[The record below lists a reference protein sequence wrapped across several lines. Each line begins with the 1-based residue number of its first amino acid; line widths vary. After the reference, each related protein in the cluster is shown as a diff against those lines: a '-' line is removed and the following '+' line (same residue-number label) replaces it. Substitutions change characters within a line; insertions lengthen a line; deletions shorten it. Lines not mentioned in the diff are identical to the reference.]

1 MSGVTYYKLEQR
13 YEGDVTKGCGLT
25 SAEVDANFH
34 FLRGYDIK
42 DVTLSEEGV
51 LTFHRVNCDD
61 IVITNLPEIIERI
74 SIEAFES
81 MDEPLSLSG
90 TTYDPETG
98 ELTIIL
104 NGSEIVVPGFKD
116 TEFDFKLYVGQG
128 INGDGTKR
136 NPIRLSVS
144 NATGFFAPVE
154 CVLED
159 GELVGSH
166 TRFITK
172 DKTSRYGLLY
182 NPEQVALISAYLAEN
197 GKGWRV
203 PTEEDWEDLLSAVCD
218 NAFDLKHESF
228 ESDENL
234 KKPSYFEALPI
245 EYTRVG
251 SQNKKSCVFWTAT
264 DMHGKK
270 LLEGSGEVTTAIG
283 DANTSWS
290 IRLVKDNNYPVSD
303 AEEICGQVYNTV
315 QIGSLVWTVDNLFL
329 DGEEIFGTNRPSA
342 PYGEQFVLKTEEE
355 YRAESPEKYFVN
367 VYDSVSGEFSKKEL
381 PVNGV
386 VMIEEYSG
394 YTNSEWIV
402 VKNDDGTYELKNR
415 TQIFL
420 DAAVEIANAYT
431 DELADRVESLET
443 VSADTRLAA
452 LEEVSADTRLS
463 ALEEVSADTR
473 LSALEEV
480 SADTRIQE
488 LEEVSADTR
497 LNVLEEASADT
508 RIKALETVSADTR
521 IQKLEEVSADT
532 RIQKLEEVSADTR
545 IQEVERKSD
554 KNESDIADIKNQ
566 IGQINE
572 SGLSAISYWIEA
584 ADETFD
590 AISGSMITKVTVN
603 GEPLEKVDNAVDIE
617 VPVSGIASDD
627 KFLTLSDKNLKV
639 NFTVD
644 YDADEKAIK
653 FFGKNENEPFYT
665 IDTSDFVKDGILER
679 ATVEY
684 NTEGKKVL
692 RLFFNTESGQE
703 PVDIELTDLVTEYTV
718 ARGSDD
724 YLEIDGFEI
733 AFKPEG
739 LSNLYA
745 AVSDLQA
752 LSATTLAMDKKI
764 GPGFKDEHDANISVT
779 HKVTELERA
788 LEDFTKDNLLE
799 FEEDFTVAGII
810 GTLGTGYYQNG
821 SVIPAGTKV
830 MDVIKNILQKEL
842 DPVGIAPSVTL
853 EFVNAGEYE
862 IGTNV
867 APMYRINFNKGLYT
881 YLDGTSGDTGFR
893 ISRATVQLYDNGAL
907 TPNPQTGTP
916 TGTFDSYTV
925 SDGTVLTMQ
934 ANIDYES
941 TVVPNSNLGNPRP
954 DSKMPD
960 GRFEFVQSTNTIT
973 VYRPIYYA
981 VLSDD
986 DAISDLNAA
995 LLRNNGEITITPSEL
1010 STQFTK
1016 HDKNE
1021 IPGEIA
1027 IAEGTEAVIILVPNT
1042 NAHSYKIN
1050 EIIDTDSGFELSS
1063 RFEKMNTSINGAGY
1077 SAYVFDPESQEVGPT
1092 TYEIIST
1099 KTLKKPSVNG

>member
-61 IVITNLPEIIERI
+61 IVITNFPEIIQEI
-74 SIEAFES
+74 TDNAIASSEKPFNLTGDY
-81 MDEPLSLSG
+81 DE
-90 TTYDPETG
+90 TTG
-98 ELTIIL
+98 ELTLKL
-104 NGSEIVVPGFKD
+104 NGAELVVPGFKD

-159 GELVGSH
+159 GEPVGSH

-172 DKTSRYGLLY
+172 EQTSKYGLLY
-182 NPEQVALISAYLAEN
+182 NPEQVAIINAYLAEN

-203 PTEEDWEDLLSAVCD
+203 PTEEDWEDLLSTVCD
-218 NAFDLKHESF
+218 AYHLKDESF
-228 ESDENL
+228 DDDTSSNDF
-234 KKPSYFEALPI
+234 KALPI

-251 SQNKKSCVFWTAT
+251 GQNKKSCVFWTAN

-270 LLEGSGEVTTAIG
+270 FLQGSDEVTTAVG
-283 DANTSWS
+283 DSNTSWP

-303 AEEICGQVYNTV
+303 AEEICGQVYNT
-315 QIGSLVWTVDNLFL
+315 IEKGSLVWTVDNLFL

-342 PYGEQFVLKTEEE
+342 PYGEQFVLKTEGE
-355 YRAESPEKYFVN
+355 YRAESPEKYFIN
-367 VYDSVSGEFSKKEL
+367 VYDGVSMEFSKKEI

-415 TQIFL
+415 TQMFL
-420 DAAVEIANAYT
+420 DSANEYT
-431 DELADRVESLET
+431 DQVGEELNGKIEALSAET
-443 VSADTRLAA
+443 LSADTRITDLENDAHTHDNKDVLDGITAEQVAA
-452 LEEVSADTRLS
+452 WDETNASGATKSEVNAVNERVDALS
-463 ALEEVSADTR
+463 A
-473 LSALEEV
+473 V
-480 SADTRIQE
+480 SADTRITN
-488 LEEVSADTR
+488 LEDSAHTHDNKEVLDGISSEKVAAWDGTDSRINEVSAAT
-497 LNVLEEASADT
+497 
-508 RIKALETVSADTR
+508 
-521 IQKLEEVSADT
+521 
-532 RIQKLEEVSADTR
+532 
-545 IQEVERKSD
+545 KSNKD
-554 KNESDIADIKNQ
+554 EIDNLK
-566 IGQINE
+566 GQVNT
-572 SGLSAISYWIEA
+572 GLSDVSEWIEA
-584 ADETFD
+584 ANEDFD
-590 AISGSMITKVTVN
+590 NIHKDMITEVTVN

-617 VPVSGIASDD
+617 VPITSVPNNDPMLSVENRVLKS
-627 KFLTLSDKNLKV
+627 KF
-639 NFTVD
+639 
-644 YDADEKAIK
+644 KAIYNRAEQQIE
-653 FFGKNENEPFYT
+653 FYGNDEDTPFEVLDAEPFVIDGFLNSAYT
-665 IDTSDFVKDGILER
+665 SYNATTGEPILVFE
-679 ATVEY
+679 
-684 NTEGKKVL
+684 
-692 RLFFNTESGQE
+692 FNTDRGVSN
-703 PVDIELTDLVTEYTV
+703 IEIPLTDLVTEYKV

-733 AFKPEG
+733 AFKPNA
-739 LSNLYA
+739 LADKYA
-745 AVSDLQA
+745 TNDTVNE
-752 LSATTLAMDKKI
+752 LSAVTIVIDKKI
-764 GPGFKDEHDANISVT
+764 GPGVKDKDGNPISIT
-779 HKVTELERA
+779 HKFIELEDMIDVSR
-788 LEDFTKDNLLE
+788 FE

-853 EFVNAGEYE
+853 EFINAGEYE

-867 APMYRINFNKGLYT
+867 TPRYRINFNKGLYT
-881 YLDGTSGDTGFR
+881 YLDGTSGDTGFE
-893 ISRATVQLYDNGAL
+893 ISRATVQLYDNGTL
-907 TPNPQTGTP
+907 TPYSQTDAP

-941 TVVPNSNLGNPRP
+941 TVIPNSNLGNPRP
-954 DSKMPD
+954 DSKMSD